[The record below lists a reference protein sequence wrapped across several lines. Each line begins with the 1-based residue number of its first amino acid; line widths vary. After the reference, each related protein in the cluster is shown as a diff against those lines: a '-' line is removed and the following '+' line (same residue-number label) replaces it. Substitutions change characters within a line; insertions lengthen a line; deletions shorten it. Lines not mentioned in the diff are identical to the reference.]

1 MRIHLTSSATPRF
14 RSNPSEPEVP
24 WAAMTRGMVDVFVE
38 EIMTTSLRPHWKD
51 SECKGNYRNIGF
63 LQVSD
68 VLYLIYA
75 YIIIHTYIYIYI
87 HIIFTR
93 CIYIIYTL
101 LKETTL
107 PFFDFFYMMLHNR
120 DLHIFTTLFSNTE
133 EGHLNIE
140 LQVPII

>member
-1 MRIHLTSSATPRF
+1 MITIIIIIKYVVYCHGCYHYCIHHVIFMRIHLTSSATPRF

-75 YIIIHTYIYIYI
+75 YIIIHTYIYIHTYYI
-87 HIIFTR
+87 YTVY
-93 CIYIIYTL
+93 IYIIYTL

-107 PFFDFFYMMLHNR
+107 PFFDFF
-120 DLHIFTTLFSNTE
+120 I
-133 EGHLNIE
+133 
-140 LQVPII
+140 

>member
-24 WAAMTRGMVDVFVE
+24 WAAMTRGMGDGFAE

-68 VLYLIYA
+68 VLYLIY
-75 YIIIHTYIYIYI
+75 TYTYIYI

-93 CIYIIYTL
+93 CVYIYIYTYTL

-107 PFFDFFYMMLHNR
+107 PFFDFLY
-120 DLHIFTTLFSNTE
+120 DAI
-133 EGHLNIE
+133 
-140 LQVPII
+140 